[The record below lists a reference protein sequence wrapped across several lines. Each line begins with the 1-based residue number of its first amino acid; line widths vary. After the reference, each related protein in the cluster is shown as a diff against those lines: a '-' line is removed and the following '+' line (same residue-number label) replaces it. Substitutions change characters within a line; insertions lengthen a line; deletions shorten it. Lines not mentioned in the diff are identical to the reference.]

1 MGDLA
6 VSAVGKNVRGL
17 QEVTKHVLWRDLLAG
32 KDDAAI
38 NNKIKFLISNGKR
51 TPSLL
56 RDSET
61 SYLLLFV

>member
-17 QEVTKHVLWRDLLAG
+17 WEVTKHVLRRDLLAG